1 MVTLTDIQLLQLNKL
16 NNKLSSNL
24 TLVAAVCS
32 LKHKLNNKLLLVL
45 EAILST
51 VELQLQLSSSSSNN
65 NKQQQDSRKFLAPT
79 VQQRFLVLFATKIL
93 HKFLALARAEA
104 LWQRFP
110 AIMDVIVWLK
120 QKVVIIIGTT
130 VGTTIVGIVMIG
142 IGVTLATPFVTSVP
156 LYILL
161 LLLCNSNNSS
171 SSWLENDS
179 LFLN

>member
-79 VQQRFLVLFATKIL
+79 V
-93 HKFLALARAEA
+93 
-104 LWQRFP
+104 
-110 AIMDVIVWLK
+110 
-120 QKVVIIIGTT
+120 
-130 VGTTIVGIVMIG
+130 
-142 IGVTLATPFVTSVP
+142 
-156 LYILL
+156 
-161 LLLCNSNNSS
+161 
-171 SSWLENDS
+171 
-179 LFLN
+179 